1 MTTPLSCGADHL
13 SAILGS
19 MRISDIL
26 RRKGGAV
33 VTIRSDATVADL
45 LDLLN
50 EHRIGAVVVSDDDGV
65 VAGIVSERDI
75 VGHLHQHLNDP
86 GAAHVR
92 DLMTGDPV
100 TCTPEDDVEQLAR
113 TMTERRFRH
122 LPVLVDGKLA
132 GIVSIGD
139 VVKQRLDQLQDE
151 RDQLVSYV
159 QQGG

>member
-1 MTTPLSCGADHL
+1 
-13 SAILGS
+13 

-26 RRKGGAV
+26 RHKGDAV

-45 LDLLN
+45 LDLLD

-65 VAGIVSERDI
+65 VSGIVSERD
-75 VGHLHQHLNDP
+75 VVAHLHRHRSDASSAP
-86 GAAHVR
+86 VR
-92 DLMTGDPV
+92 ELMTGDPV
-100 TCTPEDDVEQLAR
+100 TCTPDDDVEQLAR

-122 LPVLVDGKLA
+122 LPVLIDGRLA

-139 VVKQRLDQLQDE
+139 VVKQRLDQLQHE
-151 RDQLVSYV
+151 RDELVSYV